1 MIGGMKDPAR
11 QMSIL
16 IYCIQLAG
24 QANIMV
30 ERAFSDRLHDGD
42 ITNMVTQ
49 LTAETNVF
57 YGHFFDS
64 FDRSSSN
71 IEPLAI
77 QLAVLQGMRD
87 RGEI

>member
-1 MIGGMKDPAR
+1 
-11 QMSIL
+11 
-16 IYCIQLAG
+16 
-24 QANIMV
+24 
-30 ERAFSDRLHDGD
+30 
-42 ITNMVTQ
+42 VTQ

-77 QLAVLQGMRD
+77 QIAVLQGMRD